1 MKIKRIGWRKWQNKK
16 KEICDNLDGDRLC
29 TAIKTEKKDKYLKT
43 KDERNHVFDNVQ
55 MYSMVDPWI
64 LTIPAFS

>member
-1 MKIKRIGWRKWQNKK
+1 M
-16 KEICDNLDGDRLC
+16 EIRLC